1 MHFIPERILVT
12 DESWE
17 DPAAHE
23 MLARLPGIPLA
34 RISSA
39 EEAAEILGRTP
50 DPVSAGKRC
59 LMLARRGGR
68 FMNPCPGD
76 GAEMCCNYRVLN
88 LAANCPMDCTY
99 CVLQSFLSNPAVVVF
114 TNIEAAL
121 DEVRETLGGSPRQ
134 TYRIGTGDLGD
145 SLALDHITHYSR
157 RLVPL
162 FARWQNAILELKTK
176 SDEISNLE
184 GLDHQGRTVVSW
196 SVNSRRVLRGE
207 EFRTAGLEM
216 RIASARRCQAW
227 GYRTGFHFDPLIC
240 YPGWEADYAEA
251 VREIFEAVDPEGVAW
266 VSLGGLRFTSQL
278 RDVIRARFPKSGIT
292 YGEFVPGNHG
302 KWRYFRPIREE
313 MYAALSAS
321 IRHCAPGV
329 PVYLCMEN
337 RAAWR
342 RGMGGGPA
350 DAAALSDLLD
360 QRV

>member
-1 MHFIPERILVT
+1 MRFTPERVLVT

-23 MLARLPGIPLA
+23 MLARLPGISCA
-34 RISSA
+34 RISRA
-39 EEAAEILGRTP
+39 EEAVEILGQTP
-50 DPVSAGKRC
+50 DPVAAGKRC
-59 LMLARRGGR
+59 LVLARRGGR

-99 CVLQSFLSNPAVVVF
+99 CVLQSFLGNPAVIVF

-121 DEVRETLGGSPRQ
+121 DEVRKTLSASPRQ
-134 TYRIGTGDLGD
+134 TFRIGTGDLGD
-145 SLALDHITHYSR
+145 SLALDHITRYSQ
-157 RLVPL
+157 RLIPL
-162 FARWQNAILELKTK
+162 FARSGNAILELKTK
-176 SDEISNLE
+176 SDEIPNLE
-184 GLDHQGRTVVSW
+184 GLDHRGRTVVSW
-196 SVNSRRVLRGE
+196 SVNSRGVIRDE
-207 EFRTAGLEM
+207 ECRTSGLEM

-227 GYRTGFHFDPLIC
+227 GYKTGFHFDPLIC
-240 YPGWEADYAEA
+240 YPGWEAGYEEA
-251 VREIFEAVDPEGVAW
+251 VREIFSAVDPEDVAW

-278 RDVIRARFPKSGIT
+278 RDVIRARFPKSAIT

-313 MYAALSAS
+313 MYAALSGW
-321 IRHCAPGV
+321 IRRYAPGV

-342 RGMGGGPA
+342 RSMSARPA

-360 QRV
+360 RRA